1 MVSYHKTVYERL
13 VNPVLTNVIL
23 NKRPCVLETFC
34 NAAVAHGQLPQDC
47 LRKVGESC
55 INYQCDSGYKPNDG
69 VDSFNCTE
77 SGEWNQ
83 NTSALCV
90 GM

>member
-23 NKRPCVLETFC
+23 DKHPCLLETFC
-34 NAAVAHGQLPQDC
+34 NATVAHGQLPQDC

-55 INYQCDSGYKPNDG
+55 IN
-69 VDSFNCTE
+69 
-77 SGEWNQ
+77 
-83 NTSALCV
+83 
-90 GM
+90 